1 MLLAITQVKI
11 TSMKNNNKKED
22 IQMKRI
28 LAILLILVLVTVFA
42 VACDV
47 GVELPTSEPMTTVDY
62 ESEYA
67 DEPEETSSPE
77 ESTTSEE
84 ANSPEESSLPEETA
98 TSDES
103 STPVEASTPDEVST
117 PTEETVTDNVNESV
131 AIIVNGA
138 VLSGVYA
145 HTATGATSP
154 THVPLVSVAQALGA
168 TEITSA
174 GLETAVEGLNG
185 KITVMVDSREFMVNG
200 GTIITL
206 QSNAI
211 RHNNQVH
218 VPISFF
224 SEVVGGSVSVDSG
237 RVYING

>member
-1 MLLAITQVKI
+1 
-11 TSMKNNNKKED
+11 MKK
-22 IQMKRI
+22 QI
-28 LAILLILVLVTVFA
+28 LSILLILALVAVFA
-42 VACDV
+42 AACDV
-47 GVELPTSEPMTTVDY
+47 GNEQPTSEPMTIVDY

-67 DEPEETSSPE
+67 DEQEELDSDDVITDSGNANVDDNAESIDPPE
-77 ESTTSEE
+77 ESTTQ
-84 ANSPEESSLPEETA
+84 EES
-98 TSDES
+98 
-103 STPVEASTPDEVST
+103 TPSNEST
-117 PTEETVTDNVNESV
+117 PTEETAPNNVNENV

-145 HTATGATSP
+145 HTAAGATSP

-185 KITVMVDSREFMVNG
+185 KITVMVDSNEFMVNG

-206 QSNAI
+206 QSNTI

-224 SEVVGGSVSVDSG
+224 SEVVGGSVSVDEG
-237 RVYING
+237 RIYING

>member
-1 MLLAITQVKI
+1 MKI
-11 TSMKNNNKKED
+11 LIKKED

-28 LAILLILVLVTVFA
+28 LAILLILALVAVFTA
-42 VACDV
+42 ACDV
-47 GVELPTSEPMTTVDY
+47 GIEQPISEPTTTVDY

-67 DEPEETSSPE
+67 YEQEELDSVDVITDSGNANVDDNVESIDPPE
-77 ESTTSEE
+77 ESTTQ
-84 ANSPEESSLPEETA
+84 EESAQSNER
-98 TSDES
+98 
-103 STPVEASTPDEVST
+103 T
-117 PTEETVTDNVNESV
+117 PTEETAPNNVNESV

-145 HTATGATSP
+145 HTVTGATSP

-185 KITVMVDSREFMVNG
+185 KITVMVDSNEFMVNG

-224 SEVVGGSVSVDSG
+224 SEVVGGSVSVGGG